1 MGLLRE
7 TRHLPVVRLCL
18 QNDVALHKP
27 VLPLLNSLL
36 TPSLKCSFEQTLIS
50 HLTGSP
56 ASTADGSAKSRNNMK
71 NRGIDEKILFIF
83 SKTLMLNQNML
94 ILEALWVCVTCIYVI
109 HFNLNHNFH
118 FRSENI
124 LMAHE
129 RIEVDLPLA
138 KVYELLNNPVHYTK
152 FLERID
158 TIEKVNSQTFTY
170 ITEIGGEE
178 FRWTTNIIDN
188 LRNTRVAWITIN
200 GNLNQTG
207 TIRFTPL
214 DNGERTR
221 VDFSLD
227 YRTFFGEADE
237 ELAKFI
243 EELPDQLAKD
253 LQTFKKLA
261 ETDTFKDEE
270 QAEKP
275 SEVTT

>member
-1 MGLLRE
+1 
-7 TRHLPVVRLCL
+7 
-18 QNDVALHKP
+18 
-27 VLPLLNSLL
+27 
-36 TPSLKCSFEQTLIS
+36 
-50 HLTGSP
+50 
-56 ASTADGSAKSRNNMK
+56 
-71 NRGIDEKILFIF
+71 
-83 SKTLMLNQNML
+83 
-94 ILEALWVCVTCIYVI
+94 
-109 HFNLNHNFH
+109 
-118 FRSENI
+118 
-124 LMAHE
+124 MAHE

-138 KVYELLNNPVHYTK
+138 KVYELLSNPVHFPK
-152 FLERID
+152 FLERI
-158 TIEKVNSQTFTY
+158 EKVEKINSQTFEY
-170 ITEIGGEE
+170 RTEIGDEE
-178 FRWTTNIIDN
+178 FQWTTNLIDN
-188 LRNTRVAWITIN
+188 LRNTRFAWITIN